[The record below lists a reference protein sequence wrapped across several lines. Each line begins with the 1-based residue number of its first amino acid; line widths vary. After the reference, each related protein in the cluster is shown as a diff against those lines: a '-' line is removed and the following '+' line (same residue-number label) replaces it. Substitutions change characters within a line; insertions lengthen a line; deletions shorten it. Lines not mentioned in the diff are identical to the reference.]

1 MKQTISINLGG
12 IVFNIDDDA
21 YSKLKGYLDQIEIY
35 FANDKEGTEILSD
48 IENRIAEL
56 FQERSKGTGRVID
69 IKDVNEVI
77 RILGDPEEI
86 GGPENSHEQS
96 RQTKYSSSR
105 YRRIYRDPD
114 NRVLGGICS
123 GMGAYWQIDPLVIRI
138 LFLIA
143 FFGFGIGLIIYLI
156 LWIVIPE
163 ARTAAQKLEMKG
175 EPVNISN
182 LGKTVKEEFKNVKNR
197 MNL

>member
-1 MKQTISINLGG
+1 MKKTININLGG

-21 YSKLKGYLDQIEIY
+21 YIKLKAYLDQIEIY
-35 FANDKEGTEILSD
+35 FSNENEGGEILAD

-69 IKDVNEVI
+69 MKDVDEVI

-86 GGPENSHEQS
+86 GGPENGQGEHQ
-96 RQTKYSSSR
+96 RKRYSSKT

-114 NRVLGGICS
+114 NRVLGGVCS
-123 GMGAYWQIDPLVIRI
+123 GISAYWRMDPLILRI
-138 LFLIA
+138 LFLVS
-143 FFGFGIGLIIYLI
+143 FLGFGIGLIIYLI

-163 ARTAAQKLEMKG
+163 ARTATQKLEMKG

-182 LGKTVKEEFKNVKNR
+182 IGKTVKEEFNNVKNR

>member
-1 MKQTISINLGG
+1 MKKTINVNLGG

-21 YSKLKGYLDQIEIY
+21 YIKLKAYLDQIEIY
-35 FANDKEGTEILSD
+35 FANEKEGREILVD
-48 IENRIAEL
+48 IENRMAEL
-56 FQERSKGTGRVID
+56 FQERSKGTGRVIAME
-69 IKDVNEVI
+69 DVDEVI
-77 RILGDPEEI
+77 RILGKPEEI
-86 GGPENSHEQS
+86 GDPENGYEKTRSS
-96 RQTKYSSSR
+96 RSSSSR

-114 NRVLGGICS
+114 NRVLGGVCS

-138 LFLIA
+138 LFLVA

-163 ARTAAQKLEMKG
+163 AKTAAQKLEMKG

-182 LGKTVKEEFKNVKNR
+182 IGKTVKEEFNNVKNR

>member
-1 MKQTISINLGG
+1 MKKTINVNLGG

-21 YSKLKGYLDQIEIY
+21 YIKLKAYLDQIEIY
-35 FANDKEGTEILSD
+35 FANEKEGREILVD
-48 IENRIAEL
+48 IENRMAEL
-56 FQERSKGTGRVID
+56 FQERSKGTGRVIAME
-69 IKDVNEVI
+69 DVDEVI
-77 RILGDPEEI
+77 RILGKPEEI
-86 GGPENSHEQS
+86 GDPENGYEKTRSS
-96 RQTKYSSSR
+96 RSSSYR

-114 NRVLGGICS
+114 NRVLGGVCS

-138 LFLIA
+138 LFLVA

-163 ARTAAQKLEMKG
+163 AKTAAQKLEMKG

-182 LGKTVKEEFKNVKNR
+182 IGKTVKEEFNNVKNR